1 MQQLSLLPFVT
12 FLCLKIWS
20 TTYPDCFSF
29 NSTLS
34 HSISLPRATAKIQ
47 GIEYNYSSTPLAE
60 AGGKPREKSITIA
73 LKWRL
78 AVFSLRCHPRAP
90 QSTDKVLPTFDPL
103 GAQHC
108 VQQAVWCKSSLNKY
122 TSNKEIWTSVSG
134 DPAICPFTHWLCLI
148 FSSHILRS
156 IEVSAVSY

>member
-47 GIEYNYSSTPLAE
+47 GVEYNYSSTPLAE

-73 LKWRL
+73 LKWRF
-78 AVFSLRCHPRAP
+78 AVFSLRYYPRAP
-90 QSTDKVLPTFDPL
+90 QSTDKVLPTFDPSVPSTVSSKQFDVNL
-103 GAQHC
+103 HSINTQVIRKFGHPCQETQPS
-108 VQQAVWCKSSLNKY
+108 VLLLIDYVWY
-122 TSNKEIWTSVSG
+122 F
-134 DPAICPFTHWLCLI
+134 PLI
-148 FSSHILRS
+148 YF
-156 IEVSAVSY
+156 EV